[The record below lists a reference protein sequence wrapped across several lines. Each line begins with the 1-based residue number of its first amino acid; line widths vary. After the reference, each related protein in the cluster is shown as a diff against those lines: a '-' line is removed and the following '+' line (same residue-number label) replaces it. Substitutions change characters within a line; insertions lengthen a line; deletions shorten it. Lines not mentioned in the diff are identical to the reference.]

1 MNNLRLAL
9 RFARRELRGGFAGF
23 RIFFLCLVLGSA
35 AIAGVESLSDAF
47 LTGLQDQGQV
57 LLGGDVSVNL
67 VHRPASADEL
77 AWINK
82 QGTVSQTQSMRA
94 MAYARDNQNRQ
105 LVELKG
111 VDDRWPLFGTPQFTP
126 AQNIHDVLAC
136 EDDGI
141 CGVAAEATL
150 LDRLHV
156 RRGDL
161 IRLGNASFR
170 VMAVLDKEPDR
181 ISTGFSLGP
190 RLLVSVKG
198 LPATGLVTPE
208 SLVDYNYRIAL
219 RGAPTD
225 PVQARGAIQAFKDRA
240 QKAFPEAGWNI
251 RDRGDA
257 APGIKRFVEQL
268 TMFLTLVG
276 LVSLGVGGVGAGQ
289 AIIAF
294 LERKRADI
302 AILKAV
308 GASGGF
314 VFLVFFLQVMAV
326 ALAATVVGAAVG
338 ATLPFGVVW
347 YYGDALPVP
356 PSFGIYPVPLLEALA
371 FGLLSAVA
379 FAVPPLSHARSVPP
393 ASLFRDVVA
402 PSTPDGQTL
411 YRAIS
416 ACAAI
421 AVALLTMALAP
432 SPVFAIEFLV
442 GAVAVLALLRLLA
455 EGLRRG
461 IAALPRARTPT
472 LRLALANLTRPGAA
486 TGSIVT
492 ALGLGLTL
500 LATVILLNGTINAQV
515 AGALPARAPSFF
527 FVDIQ
532 PDETAAFD
540 KTITSFSSARDY
552 KRTPM
557 IRGRITALNGV
568 PSAQAN
574 VAPDAKWA
582 LNGDRGITYSATPPE
597 GTNITEGKWWAADYN
612 GPTLISLDQSIAKGT
627 GLKIGDTMKLNVLG
641 REFEGRIASLRKVDF
656 TTGGQNFIL
665 VLSPGLI
672 DKAPHAFI
680 ATVRVSDAQEN
691 PLYMAVT
698 TRFPNISTIR
708 VKDAIQQVQGLL
720 ASLADGISAAS
731 LVTILSGLLVLAG
744 AIVAGNRARAYD
756 ATILKVLGATRARIA
771 AMIAIEYLVLGA
783 VTGALALL
791 AGTLAAWGA
800 ARFFLEVPFV
810 FSAQAVLA
818 TVVGGGAATLLFGLA
833 GSLSVLSAR
842 PASRLRSA

>member
-1 MNNLRLAL
+1 
-9 RFARRELRGGFAGF
+9 
-23 RIFFLCLVLGSA
+23 
-35 AIAGVESLSDAF
+35 
-47 LTGLQDQGQV
+47 
-57 LLGGDVSVNL
+57 
-67 VHRPASADEL
+67 
-77 AWINK
+77 
-82 QGTVSQTQSMRA
+82 
-94 MAYARDNQNRQ
+94 
-105 LVELKG
+105 
-111 VDDRWPLFGTPQFTP
+111 
-126 AQNIHDVLAC
+126 
-136 EDDGI
+136 
-141 CGVAAEATL
+141 
-150 LDRLHV
+150 
-156 RRGDL
+156 
-161 IRLGNASFR
+161 
-170 VMAVLDKEPDR
+170 
-181 ISTGFSLGP
+181 
-190 RLLVSVKG
+190 
-198 LPATGLVTPE
+198 
-208 SLVDYNYRIAL
+208 
-219 RGAPTD
+219 
-225 PVQARGAIQAFKDRA
+225 
-240 QKAFPEAGWNI
+240 
-251 RDRGDA
+251 
-257 APGIKRFVEQL
+257 
-268 TMFLTLVG
+268 
-276 LVSLGVGGVGAGQ
+276 
-289 AIIAF
+289 
-294 LERKRADI
+294 
-302 AILKAV
+302 
-308 GASGGF
+308 
-314 VFLVFFLQVMAV
+314 
-326 ALAATVVGAAVG
+326 
-338 ATLPFGVVW
+338 
-347 YYGDALPVP
+347 
-356 PSFGIYPVPLLEALA
+356 
-371 FGLLSAVA
+371 LLSAVA
-379 FAVPPLSHARSVPP
+379 FAVPPLSHARAVPP

-411 YRAIS
+411 YRVIS
-416 ACAAI
+416 AGAAVT
-421 AVALLTMALAP
+421 VALLTMALAP
-432 SPVFAIEFLV
+432 SPVFAIEFLI
-442 GAVAVLALLRLLA
+442 GSVAVLALLRLLA

-461 IAALPRARTPT
+461 IAALPRAKTPT

-540 KTITSFSSARDY
+540 KTVGSFSSARDY

-557 IRGRITALNGV
+557 IRGHITELNGV
-568 PSAQAN
+568 PSAQAK

-582 LNGDRGITYSATPPE
+582 LSGDRGITYSATPPD
-597 GTNITEGKWWAADYN
+597 GTVITQGKWWPANYT

-756 ATILKVLGATRARIA
+756 ATLLKVLGATRARIA
-771 AMIAIEYLVLGA
+771 AVIAVEYVVLGA
-783 VTGALALL
+783 ATGALALL
-791 AGTLAAWGA
+791 AGTLAAWAA

-818 TVVGGGAATLLFGLA
+818 TVVGGGATLLFGLL